1 MGRICKCSHCRVSIR
16 QSINFSMVLYLAL
29 VGLTLLAFCR
39 SWCVWLSSLDIC
51 WCWGLLSAFS
61 RYGCYWCNRCYGCNI
76 FKPNPRVCRR
86 VFPHRCPCGG
96 PDILFE
102 IVDDVN
108 QFLIVKW
115 TGVASK
121 CFSIDLLLMSR
132 LFVLQIKTFELLR
145 GIKSLKSDFI
155 AFFTAV
161 SVMN

>member
-1 MGRICKCSHCRVSIR
+1 MLRFVERL
-16 QSINFSMVLYLAL
+16 F
-29 VGLTLLAFCR
+29 LLF
-39 SWCVWLSSLDIC
+39 
-51 WCWGLLSAFS
+51 
-61 RYGCYWCNRCYGCNI
+61 GCYWCNI

-102 IVDDVN
+102 NVDGVN
-108 QFLIVKW
+108 QSEFVKGI
-115 TGVASK
+115 GVASK
-121 CFSIDLLLMSR
+121 CFSIDLLLLSR
-132 LFVLQIKTFELLR
+132 LFVLQIRTFELFR